1 MLKYTFI
8 NLALAL
14 VLSPL
19 IPGIINRIKS
29 LFAGRKG
36 PSIFQLYFD
45 LFKLLKKGAVYSES
59 SSFFLKLAPSI
70 ILAFIIGALLIIP
83 FGGTRFF
90 SFQGDVILFIYFF
103 AGARIVMIFAA
114 LDTGSSFEGMGA
126 AREASFGMLAE
137 PAFIISLVVLMMR
150 AGSLSIGS
158 IFKYSSIAEWKGDL
172 PVLVLVLIAL
182 FIIYL
187 SENCRIPFDDP
198 NTHLELTMIHEVMI
212 LDYSGPDL
220 AFILY
225 ASSLKLWIFA
235 TIIVTLFIPMTKY
248 NFWDDTL
255 LNIIG
260 IFILAVVTGV
270 VESVI
275 ARSRF
280 SKVPQLLLCALSVS
294 IIAFILIL
302 AKVNI

>member
-1 MLKYTFI
+1 MEKYIFI
-8 NLALAL
+8 NLVLAF

-19 IPGIINRIKS
+19 IPGIINRVKS
-29 LFAGRKG
+29 FFGGRKG
-36 PSIFQLYFD
+36 PSILQLYFD
-45 LFKLLKKGAVYSES
+45 LFKLLKKGTVYSET

-70 ILAFIIGALLIIP
+70 VLAFIVTALLIIP
-83 FGGTRFF
+83 FGGTRLF
-90 SFQGDVILFIYFF
+90 SFQGDVILFVYLF

-126 AREASFGMLAE
+126 AREAAFGMLAE
-137 PAFIISLVVLMMR
+137 PAFIISLVVLMVR

-158 IFKYSSIAEWKGDL
+158 IFKYSSVAEWKSDL

-182 FIIYL
+182 FIVYL

-225 ASSLKLWIFA
+225 ASALKLWIFA

-248 NFWDDTL
+248 NFGDDTL
-255 LNIIG
+255 LNIVG
-260 IFILAVVTGV
+260 IFILAILTGV

-275 ARSRF
+275 ARLRF

-294 IIAFILIL
+294 LIALILIL
-302 AKVNI
+302 TKVNI